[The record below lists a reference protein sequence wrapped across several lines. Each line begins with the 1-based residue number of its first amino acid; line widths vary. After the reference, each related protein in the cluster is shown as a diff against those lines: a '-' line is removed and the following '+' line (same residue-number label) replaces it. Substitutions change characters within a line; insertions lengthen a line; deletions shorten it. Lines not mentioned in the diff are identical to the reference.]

1 LNSPQRPIPKRASAL
16 PHPRSRCA
24 PAGLMAGEPVPS
36 VVAGCLAPGLPLR
49 ELGQSRRTL
58 QSAPFISG
66 DRRAI
71 FDLAGWAVLA
81 QRPFRRSLL
90 RFICH
95 HSSMLHLSRKFN
107 FSQAGVSLL
116 GCDND
121 EPDPRERGGPA
132 GAGGRPR
139 GSGSS
144 DRAHRPLTGNRCNGD
159 VGVLPEALPP
169 IEPLAAGE
177 LEGALDGKEEEAEP
191 ALDGFDALLS
201 LGWPF
206 ESLQCVE
213 TEMVLLLLAPAA
225 GDEADCADAETAPKH
240 SRVVASVRDFCD
252 CSPHQ
257 RNSDGVLSKFSNFQ
271 QKPTRTH
278 ASCADNHADPMNES
292 WFCSGHYVRCIT

>member
-1 LNSPQRPIPKRASAL
+1 
-16 PHPRSRCA
+16 
-24 PAGLMAGEPVPS
+24 
-36 VVAGCLAPGLPLR
+36 VAGRP
-49 ELGQSRRTL
+49 ELG
-58 QSAPFISG
+58 
-66 DRRAI
+66 D
-71 FDLAGWAVLA
+71 
-81 QRPFRRSLL
+81 
-90 RFICH
+90 
-95 HSSMLHLSRKFN
+95 
-107 FSQAGVSLL
+107 
-116 GCDND
+116 
-121 EPDPRERGGPA
+121 GPV
-132 GAGGRPR
+132 
-139 GSGSS
+139 
-144 DRAHRPLTGNRCNGD
+144 DRAHRIGLIVLTGNRCNGD